1 MSTSITSVPTVRAR
15 LCLPIHLAYDG
26 TSFLQVVLCYQL
38 HTPLPARKMLFVPW
52 CTHTNKRARAP
63 RTQRDRH
70 LQSVCHLFCWHLRP
84 HGIVGETAICCRQGW
99 IRRGQ
104 GGEMHHAALF
114 CWSELCEVLCRDGTW
129 RLLFESEIIQQQKNV
144 LFKLLS
150 FLLLLLNRLQFPL
163 KMLQI

>member
-1 MSTSITSVPTVRAR
+1 MMALPSCRLSSAINYTLLSQQERCSLSPDVR
-15 LCLPIHLAYDG
+15 
-26 TSFLQVVLCYQL
+26 TQ
-38 HTPLPARKMLFVPW
+38 
-52 CTHTNKRARAP
+52 TNARARAP

-104 GGEMHHAALF
+104 GGEVHHAALF

-163 KMLQI
+163 QMLQI